1 MRITLPRVLLIV
13 AALLTG
19 LILQT
24 TLLSR
29 LGLPGATPD
38 LVLVTVLVLAM
49 AAGPGPGAV
58 IGFGAGVLV
67 DVAPPATGSIG
78 QTAAVYAIAAFV
90 AGHFT
95 LDAGAFDLR
104 SALAIAGLTAGV
116 TFALSVTGA
125 LLSSPHVT
133 WSAVPW
139 FVVTAAVY
147 AAVLALAV
155 VPIIGVLYRGAADEG
170 RLA

>member
-1 MRITLPRVLLIV
+1 MRLTFPRVMLVV

-19 LILQT
+19 LVLQT
-24 TLLSR
+24 ALLSR

-38 LVLVTVLVLAM
+38 LVLVIALVLAM

-58 IGFGAGVLV
+58 IGFSAGVLV
-67 DVAPPATGSIG
+67 DVAPPAGGSLG

-90 AGHFT
+90 AGHLT

-104 SALAIAGLTAGV
+104 STLTIAGLTGAV
-116 TFALSVTGA
+116 TLALSVTGTV
-125 LLSSPHVT
+125 LSSPHVT

-139 FVVTAAVY
+139 FVVTSAVY
-147 AAVLALAV
+147 GAVLALGI
-155 VPIIGVLYRGAADEG
+155 VPIVGLLYRSAADEG

>member
-1 MRITLPRVLLIV
+1 MRITLPRALLIV

-19 LILQT
+19 LVLQT

-38 LVLVTVLVLAM
+38 LVLVIVLVLAM

-58 IGFGAGVLV
+58 IGFSAGVLV

-90 AGHFT
+90 AGHLT

-104 SALAIAGLTAGV
+104 SVLVIGGLTGAV
-116 TFALSVTGA
+116 TLGLSVTGA
-125 LLSSPHVT
+125 ALSSHVT
-133 WSAVPW
+133 WAAVPW
-139 FVVTAAVY
+139 FVVTSALY

-155 VPIIGVLYRGAADEG
+155 LPVIGLLYRGAADEG